1 MKDAIGQVLATT
13 RHPILVLLA
22 DTLNILQRLLVAFTT
37 TFNHLHHI
45 DDQYNVEQP
54 KLQCALSHSLTHSEI
69 RIPAYTWHRQLSQLP
84 NYQCHQIAARRS
96 RRPWSGASNP
106 TTNTRVQGKSPA
118 RACGIASILVLWVR
132 RLASHPPSTMRYWLR
147 FVDRAWLWRPAPMH
161 WHARLDTM

>member
-54 KLQCALSHSLTHSEI
+54 KLQCALSHSLRDTHTSIHMAPTIVAVAELSMPPDSGKKKP
-69 RIPAYTWHRQLSQLP
+69 PALE
-84 NYQCHQIAARRS
+84 RR
-96 RRPWSGASNP
+96 
-106 TTNTRVQGKSPA
+106 K
-118 RACGIASILVLWVR
+118 
-132 RLASHPPSTMRYWLR
+132 
-147 FVDRAWLWRPAPMH
+147 
-161 WHARLDTM
+161 